1 MKPTSSDRRAS
12 AENSGAFTL
21 IELLVVIAI
30 IAILAG
36 MLLPALSKA
45 KAKTLGTRCANNQK
59 QLQLAWSLYAGD
71 ADGRLINN
79 AATDKQSWVLGNM
92 SVAAAPNAQQQQAN
106 TNPLTMIDSAW
117 VVSGAPVA
125 TDPNNVT
132 LGQYV
137 AKNAGVFKC
146 PADKSMDQGSKIP
159 RVRSVAMNQAVGFNV
174 SATWLN
180 HANTALNFLKYHR
193 ETDITSPSPSDLFV
207 FTDEFPGS
215 LNDGGFAVCM
225 TEPGH
230 IVDYPANYHNYSSAF
245 SFADG
250 HVELHKWENADLK
263 QPVQY
268 TGGPV
273 TTGLSVQDQTWLMN
287 RASR

>member
-1 MKPTSSDRRAS
+1 MRPNPPRARS
-12 AENSGAFTL
+12 LGFTL

-45 KAKTLGTRCANNQK
+45 KAKTLGTRCANNLK
-59 QLQLAWSLYAGD
+59 QLQLAHGLYAGD
-71 ADGRLINN
+71 MDGRLISNLDS
-79 AATDKQSWVLGNM
+79 AQQAWVLGNM
-92 SVAAAPNAQQQQAN
+92 SVAAGPNAQQQQAN
-106 TNPLTMIDSAW
+106 TNPLTMIDSTW
-117 VVSGAPVA
+117 VRTGAPVGA
-125 TDPNNVT
+125 HVNNVT
-132 LGQYV
+132 LGEYV

-146 PADKSMDQGSKIP
+146 PADKSNNRPTNTP

-174 SATWLN
+174 NGNWLN
-180 HANTALNFLKYHR
+180 HAHPAQIFLKYRR
-193 ETDITSPSPSDLFV
+193 ESDITSPSPADLFV

-215 LNDGGFAVCM
+215 INDGGFAVCM

-230 IVDYPANYHNYSSAF
+230 IVDYPANYHNFASAF

-250 HVELHKWENADLK
+250 HTELHKWQDADLK

-268 TGGPV
+268 TRGPV
-273 TTGLSVQDQTWLMN
+273 TTGPSIIDHAWLTN

>member
-1 MKPTSSDRRAS
+1 MRPNPVTTRRL
-12 AENSGAFTL
+12 AFTL

-59 QLQLAWSLYAGD
+59 QLQLAWGLYAGD

-79 AATDKQSWVLGNM
+79 LDSAQQAWVLGNM

-106 TNPLTMIDSAW
+106 TNPLTMIDTTW
-117 VVSGAPVA
+117 VQTGAPVGTHA
-125 TDPNNVT
+125 NNVT
-132 LGQYV
+132 LGIYV
-137 AKNAGVFKC
+137 AKNSGVFKC
-146 PADKSMDQGSKIP
+146 PADKSMDRGSNIP

-174 SATWLN
+174 TAPWLN
-180 HANTALNFLKYHR
+180 HANTALTFGKYRR

-215 LNDGGFAVCM
+215 INDGGFAVCM
-225 TEPGH
+225 SEPGH
-230 IVDYPANYHNYSSAF
+230 IVDYPANYHNFSSAF

>member
-1 MKPTSSDRRAS
+1 MKPTANPRAR
-12 AENSGAFTL
+12 AVHQVAFTL

-36 MLLPALSKA
+36 MLLPALAKA
-45 KAKTLGTRCANNQK
+45 KSKTLGTRCANNQK
-59 QLQLAWSLYAGD
+59 QLQLAWGLYAGES
-71 ADGRLINN
+71 DGKLINN
-79 AATDKQSWVLGNM
+79 LDSAQQSWVLGNM

-106 TNPLTMIDSAW
+106 TNPLTMIDTAW
-117 VVSGAPVA
+117 VQTGAPVGTHA
-125 TDPNNVT
+125 NNVT

-146 PADKSMDQGSKIP
+146 PADKSMDRGSLLP

-174 SATWLN
+174 NGNWLN
-180 HANTALNFLKYHR
+180 HANTALNFLKYRR

-215 LNDGGFAVCM
+215 INDGGFAVCM

-230 IVDYPANYHNYSSAF
+230 IVDYPANYHNLASAF

-250 HVELHKWENADLK
+250 HVETHKWENADLK

-273 TTGLSVQDQTWLMN
+273 TTAPSPQDQAWLMN
-287 RASR
+287 RASK

>member
-1 MKPTSSDRRAS
+1 MRLNPAPIRVL
-12 AENSGAFTL
+12 AFTL

-45 KAKTLGTRCANNQK
+45 KAKTLGTRCGNNLK
-59 QLQLAWSLYAGD
+59 QLQLAHGLYAGD

-79 AATDKQSWVLGNM
+79 RDSAQQSWVLGNM

-106 TNPLTMIDSAW
+106 TNPLTMIDTAW
-117 VVSGAPVA
+117 VKTGAPVGA
-125 TDPNNVT
+125 HANNET
-132 LGQYV
+132 LGVYV

-146 PADKSMDQGSKIP
+146 PADKSMNRPTSTP

-174 SATWLN
+174 TGNWLA
-180 HANTALNFLKYHR
+180 HAGGGTYLRYRR
-193 ETDITSPSPSDLFV
+193 ETDITSPSPADLFV

-230 IVDYPANYHNYSSAF
+230 IVDYPANYHNLASAF

-250 HVELHKWENADLK
+250 HMEIHKWQDRDLK

-268 TGGPV
+268 TGGAV
-273 TTGLSVQDQTWLMN
+273 TTGPSIIDHAWLTN